1 MSTAL
6 AKTSPERKPGA
17 LALMAQRISV
27 EPAKLLGTLK
37 NTVFKGASDDEL
49 LALVVTANE
58 YQLNPILKEM
68 YAFPQKGGGIVPV
81 VGIDGW
87 LKIIN
92 RQPNFDGMSVEV
104 SPDGQEA
111 TCRIHLK
118 DRAHPVEV
126 TEYLSECSRN
136 TDPWKSMPKR
146 MLRHKAIIQA
156 ARVAFG
162 IGGIHDEDE
171 AKDIARGERNVT
183 PPAND
188 ENPFDQARIAES
200 PPTVADDAKESA
212 KSPPAPSSGA
222 GGSALHEQRKQEQ
235 AEAKVEE
242 KLSNVARADR
252 KKAYIENYQTKTGKK
267 TNGEPWTLHIVEL
280 NLANDGGIIEAT
292 TFSDSI
298 GSLADFNRECWAW
311 VELRP
316 GKKEGS
322 TELASLDIIDEEG
335 GADE

>member
-1 MSTAL
+1 
-6 AKTSPERKPGA
+6 
-17 LALMAQRISV
+17 MASRVSV
-27 EPAKLLGTLK
+27 EPAKLLATLK
-37 NTVFKGASDDEL
+37 NTVFKGATDDEL

-92 RQPNFDGMSVEV
+92 RQKNFDGLSVEV

-126 TEYLSECSRN
+126 TEYLSECSRG
-136 TDPWKSMPKR
+136 TEPWRTMPKR

-171 AKDIARGERNVT
+171 ARDIAHGMRNVT
-183 PPAND
+183 PQTPT
-188 ENPFDQARIAES
+188 ENPFIES
-200 PPTVADDAKESA
+200 PRGESNSDAVQCVEDPAPTVGGQVQDSTQ
-212 KSPPAPSSGA
+212 GA
-222 GGSALHEQRKQEQ
+222 GSDT
-235 AEAKVEE
+235 AK
-242 KLSNVARADR
+242 
-252 KKAYIENYQTKTGKK
+252 KK
-267 TNGEPWTLHIVEL
+267 TTRTRKAQEPPSQKVRAFIESHATKAGETNGKPWTLHTVEL
-280 NLANDGGIIEAT
+280 NIDGQVIEAT
-292 TFSDSI
+292 TFSDTL
-298 GSLADFNRECWAW
+298 GGLAEWN
-311 VELRP
+311 VERLAEVEIVD
-316 GKKEGS
+316 GKNGKEIVAL
-322 TELASLDIIDEEG
+322 EIVEEG
-335 GADE
+335 GDA